1 MTCPR
6 FPARAP
12 VAGDGPP
19 SVGRGLV
26 SYGPSRPIRLLVAD
40 DDARVRAAIGQTVAL
55 EADLVIV
62 ADAADGAAA
71 LALAEATGPS
81 VALVDVLIPDEA
93 TGLAL
98 VASLCRRPGC
108 AVVAMSVRSGLR
120 RAALAAGAVA
130 FAEKAATSTPS
141 WTRSGPRH
149 HPTTP
154 EPVTSG
160 PRPARP
166 GHGRGRA
173 SAHPAPTS

>member
-1 MTCPR
+1 
-6 FPARAP
+6 
-12 VAGDGPP
+12 
-19 SVGRGLV
+19 
-26 SYGPSRPIRLLVAD
+26 VAD
-40 DDARVRAAIGQTVAL
+40 DDARVRTAIGQTVAL

-130 FAEKAATSTPS
+130 FAEKAGDIDAVLDAVRAAALP
-141 WTRSGPRH
+141 H
-149 HPTTP
+149 H
-154 EPVTSG
+154 
-160 PRPARP
+160 A
-166 GHGRGRA
+166 
-173 SAHPAPTS
+173 

>member
-6 FPARAP
+6 VPARAP
-12 VAGDGPP
+12 LAGDGPP
-19 SVGRGLV
+19 SATGGLV
-26 SYGPSRPIRLLVAD
+26 SCSPSRPIRLLVAD

-62 ADAADGAAA
+62 AEAADGAAA
-71 LALAEATGPS
+71 LALATGPS

-130 FAEKAATSTPS
+130 FAEKAGDIDAVLDAVRAAALP
-141 WTRSGPRH
+141 H
-149 HPTTP
+149 H
-154 EPVTSG
+154 
-160 PRPARP
+160 A
-166 GHGRGRA
+166 
-173 SAHPAPTS
+173 

>member
-130 FAEKAATSTPS
+130 FAEKVGDIDAVLDAVRAAAP
-141 WTRSGPRH
+141 PH
-149 HPTTP
+149 H
-154 EPVTSG
+154 
-160 PRPARP
+160 A
-166 GHGRGRA
+166 
-173 SAHPAPTS
+173 